1 MPRARFGRARELCR
15 EQCARTVEPMF
26 CMRAAR
32 PCAVSGQDGVP
43 FERKR
48 NLSCVLDPCHSF
60 KRGRVEY
67 MIVCVCVSRH
77 GARVALACEGGVSLL
92 FLERWVLK
100 TISRFGIRQLVLD
113 RPGSQIN
120 IPCAVSPPPLAQ
132 RSVRLIR
139 SLRAHPVWR
148 RKPHPHTVFSRGCQQ
163 PIP

>member
-32 PCAVSGQDGVP
+32 PCAVSGRDGAP

-48 NLSCVLDPCHSF
+48 NLSWI
-60 KRGRVEY
+60 RVRFVKYDKSERHPTREAGACL
-67 MIVCVCVSRH
+67 VCRVVWSR
-77 GARVALACEGGVSLL
+77 ARRPACLLNGV
-92 FLERWVLK
+92 RLK
-100 TISRFGIRQLVLD
+100 SISRFGIRQLVLD